1 MRMEAEKEA
10 KKETKVVTQE
20 AKAGVQTV
28 MTAVVSVKIKEEAEE
43 IAI

>member
-1 MRMEAEKEA
+1 MEAEKEA
-10 KKETKVVTQE
+10 K
-20 AKAGVQTV
+20 KAGVQTV